1 VIQRQGREPL
11 LFFVEPSMGERSDSV
26 LRRACLLLAW
36 AAGSACAAGTNGPMS
51 STPQAAAA
59 SAPAAASQSGA
70 EFDVGKLFANT
81 CGWCHSNAGRVAG
94 KGPQLMGTAL
104 TDEQIAY
111 RIKHGKSGAM
121 PAFGS
126 SFSDEQIKAIIKY
139 IRDLKPEGAGE

>member
-1 VIQRQGREPL
+1 MPRSKSARLMLVMPL
-11 LFFVEPSMGERSDSV
+11 LSGVG
-26 LRRACLLLAW
+26 ALA
-36 AAGSACAAGTNGPMS
+36 ADGPMS
-51 STPQAAAA
+51 STPPAQGAASAAAA
-59 SAPAAASQSGA
+59 PAASDASG
-70 EFDVGKLFANT
+70 FDVPKLFANT

-111 RIKHGKSGAM
+111 RIRHGKSGAM